1 VNFKDAD
8 VTLSITKDLSGE
20 VITASPGAKAAQL
33 AKGIRRANPHTQ
45 LSWELPIKAR
55 GKSEVEYTYKVY
67 VRE

>member
-1 VNFKDAD
+1 

-20 VITASPGAKAAQL
+20 VITVSPGAKVAQL
-33 AKGIRRANPHTQ
+33 AKGLRRANPHTQ

-55 GKSEVEYTYKVY
+55 GKAEVEYTYKVY